1 MKNKAPAWY
10 CARTKPKHEH
20 IAAANVGKHL
30 RLEVFHPRL
39 QVERATI
46 RGVRRI
52 VEPLFPGYLF
62 IRCVLADSA
71 NDIQFTDCISSLVSF
86 GGKIPEVADSV
97 IEELQ
102 ECFVTEAPLLV
113 QASLVPGEQ
122 VVVAEG
128 SFAGMSAIVLRTMP
142 ARQRVQVM
150 LEILGGNTLV
160 EVNRSSLIGERS
172 SVADWAPILAAPSL
186 CKAGY

>member
-1 MKNKAPAWY
+1 MQNQTPAWY

-20 IAAANVGKHL
+20 IAAANVSKHL
-30 RLEVFHPRL
+30 GLEVFHPRL

-52 VEPLFPGYLF
+52 VESLFPGYLF

-71 NDIQFTDCISSLVSF
+71 NAIQYTDGINGLVHF
-86 GGKIPEVADSV
+86 GDQIPTVADSV

-102 ECFVTEAPLLV
+102 ECFVTEAPLPVEANL
-113 QASLVPGEQ
+113 APGEQ
-122 VVVAEG
+122 VLVAEG

-160 EVNRSSLIGERS
+160 EVNRSSLIGERN